1 MNIFVS
7 NLSPS
12 VNSADLKEVFSE
24 YGEVTSANVIMD
36 KYTGNSRGFAF
47 VEMNDVEGQKAIDEL
62 NEAQYAGKTIS
73 VNVAKPRTERSS
85 GGSYG
90 FSNQKRNNSFGG
102 NRRGY

>member
-12 VNSADLKEVFSE
+12 VNSEDLKDVFAE

-47 VEMNDVEGQKAIDEL
+47 VEMNDADGKNAIEGL
-62 NEAQYAGKTIS
+62 NDAQYAGKTIS
-73 VNVAKPRTERSS
+73 VNVARPRTDRQD

-90 FSNQKRNNSFGG
+90 FNNQRRSNSFGG